1 MGSLTYLKKYLY
13 SEVLKTA
20 NDPKRILGILEKDK
34 RKDYLCKL
42 KLVFNILTPWSD
54 MSPEQIV
61 SSGYDQIAEIYT
73 DWTQE
78 VQKEQRD
85 KYIDVLLKELPS
97 RAEVLDLGC
106 GAGIPATND
115 LAKHFVVTGIDISAR
130 MIALARDNVPSAK
143 FIQADMTEIDFMPN
157 SYDAVVS
164 FYSMIHVPRDKQ
176 QRLLYNIASWL
187 RPGGILVA
195 TMGVNSVQMILEK
208 DWMGVPMFWS
218 IYDTETNLRL
228 IRKAGLEVMSRKKI
242 TENVLGKTVTF
253 LWMTAKKPSKGGENE
268 SD

>member
-20 NDPKRILGILEKDK
+20 NNPKRVLSLFEKDK
-34 RKDYLCKL
+34 LKDYLCEL
-42 KLVFNILTPWSD
+42 KFVSNILMPWSD

-73 DWTQE
+73 DWTKE

-85 KYIDVLLKELPS
+85 KYIEVLIRKLPS
-97 RAEVLDLGC
+97 KAEVLDLGC
-106 GAGIPATND
+106 GAGLPATSD
-115 LAKHFVVTGIDISAR
+115 LAKHFTVTGVDISAR
-130 MIALARDNVPSAK
+130 MIALARCNVPSAK
-143 FIQADMTEIDFMPN
+143 FFQADMTEIDFMPN
-157 SYDAVVS
+157 SFDAVVS

-176 QRLLYNIASWL
+176 RRLLQNIASWL

-195 TMGVNSVQMILEK
+195 TMGNNSAQMIFEK

-218 IYDTETNLRL
+218 IYDAETNQRL
-228 IRKAGLEVMSRKKI
+228 IREAGLKILSRRKVREI
-242 TENVLGKTVTF
+242 VLGRSVTF
-253 LWMTAKKPSKGGENE
+253 LWITAHKPSR
-268 SD
+268 